1 MESREAVIRHIREL
15 SFVGKAGSNH
25 WTTID
30 SSHHGN
36 VPASNSPM
44 ELILIALGA
53 CTGSDVVAIL
63 EKKRAKL
70 SMFEMKVTGE
80 RAKEFPKV
88 YTKIHIEY
96 NIAGDSIRE
105 KDVAHAIELSMTK
118 YCSVSAMLKNSVTI
132 TYAFSIAGSEEG
144 KQESTRGG

>member
-1 MESREAVIRHIREL
+1 MESREATIRHIRGL

-30 SSHHGN
+30 SSHNGN
-36 VPASNSPM
+36 VPAANSPM
-44 ELILIALGA
+44 ELVLIALGA
-53 CTGSDVVAIL
+53 CTGSDVVSIL
-63 EKKRAKL
+63 EKKRVQL

-80 RAKEFPKV
+80 RAKKFPKV

-96 NIAGDSIRE
+96 GFAGDNIKE

-118 YCSVSAMLKNSVTI
+118 YCSVSTMIKNSVEM
-132 TYAFSIAGSEEG
+132 TYSFSIMDVDSGERKTMRAC
-144 KQESTRGG
+144 